1 MHWLRALA
9 PAAAA
14 VVMLVGISIAGS
26 CGRAPPLQLLRVL
39 EIAPRDVELGDRVAI
54 LGEGFAPGK
63 AARVTFRGTLHR
75 AGEREQRD
83 AVIETAGVV
92 VGPER
97 VEVSFDEA
105 LDAFFCRSGDRAA
118 HTTFEGDVEVAFA
131 ASEFGAPPIGGA
143 LQGVTIDV
151 RAPAGAADRDRDAE
165 GQRLLSWIGLRVASG
180 GPTGLLV
187 EAVAPRSA
195 AEKAGV
201 VSGDVLASFDG
212 VRVMSPSDAV
222 PAAGDAEAWLGVRPS
237 ASATEIGRAVSVAG
251 FRRSPPERFVAATLI
266 VAAALTAVLLWGA
279 ATPGPVAVVLQRFV
293 CRLRAHTTS
302 DAKSRAW
309 GQHFCVFRRG
319 VRPPFHVGV
328 PSAVAGLVACAT
340 FAVMPFGQ
348 YLVAARLDVGV
359 LFVAAA
365 TALAV
370 AAFIAADS
378 PWRGARNA
386 LHVLW
391 QHVPGALAV
400 AGVVLSTGSL
410 RVQEVERAQGG
421 PPWDW
426 LAFRSPASLVAAWIL
441 FKSVWIERSCSYR
454 STGLAT
460 RVDDL
465 TAPQGLQG
473 GPAFE
478 TALRAH
484 QFVVAGL
491 VSALF
496 LGGWSL
502 PGLSP
507 AQQDSRP
514 ALEVVGAIVFLAK
527 GTALVFLSTSA
538 SWALPAL
545 TLWQRTRW
553 TAVCSLPIAVG
564 SLAACAAWASWG
576 PPPAAQWLASG
587 GLTLV
592 ALLVAVALGH
602 RVVYGLTSPVADARL
617 SPFL

>member
-14 VVMLVGISIAGS
+14 VVMLLGISIAGS
-26 CGRAPPLQLLRVL
+26 CGHAPPLQLLRVL
-39 EIAPRDVELGDRVAI
+39 DIAPRDVELGDRVVI

-75 AGEREQRD
+75 AGERGQRN
-83 AVIETAGVV
+83 AVIETTGVV
-92 VGPER
+92 VGPQR
-97 VEVSFDEA
+97 VEISFDEA
-105 LDAFFCRSGDRAA
+105 LEAIFCRSGDRAA

-151 RAPAGAADRDRDAE
+151 RAPAGAADGARDAE
-165 GQRLLSWIGLRVASG
+165 GERLLNWIGLRVASDG
-180 GPTGLLV
+180 RTGLLI
-187 EAVAPRSA
+187 EAVVPGSS

-212 VRVMSPSDAV
+212 VRVMSPGDAV
-222 PAAGDAEAWLGVRPS
+222 PAAGDTEAWVGVRPS
-237 ASATEIGRAVSVAG
+237 GSATEIGRAVSVAG
-251 FRRSPPERFVAATLI
+251 FRRAPPERFAAATLI
-266 VAAALTAVLLWGA
+266 VLTALTAVLLLGTP
-279 ATPGPVAVVLQRFV
+279 TPGPVAVVLQRFV
-293 CRLRAHTTS
+293 CRLRAHTAS
-302 DAKSRAW
+302 DAKDGAW
-309 GQHFCVFRRG
+309 GQHLGVFVRG
-319 VRPPFHVGV
+319 ARPPLHVGV
-328 PSAVAGLVACAT
+328 PSAVAGLIACAT

-365 TALAV
+365 TALAA
-370 AAFIAADS
+370 AAFVAADS
-378 PWRGARNA
+378 PSRGALNA
-386 LHVLW
+386 LQVLW

-410 RVQEVERAQGG
+410 RVQEVVRAQGG
-421 PPWDW
+421 SPWDW

-441 FKSVWIERSCSYR
+441 FESVSVERSCSYR

-465 TAPQGLQG
+465 TAPQGAQG
-473 GPAFE
+473 GPSFE
-478 TALRAH
+478 AALRVH
-484 QFVVAGL
+484 QFVIAGL

-514 ALEVVGAIVFLAK
+514 ALEVVGATVFLAK
-527 GTALVFLSTSA
+527 ATALVFVSTSA
-538 SWALPAL
+538 RRGLPPL

-553 TAVCSLPIAVG
+553 TVECSLPISVG
-564 SLAACAAWASWG
+564 SLAGCAAWANWG
-576 PPPAAQWLASG
+576 PPPATQWLASG

-602 RVVYGLTSPVADARL
+602 RVVYGLTSPVVDARL
-617 SPFL
+617 NPFL